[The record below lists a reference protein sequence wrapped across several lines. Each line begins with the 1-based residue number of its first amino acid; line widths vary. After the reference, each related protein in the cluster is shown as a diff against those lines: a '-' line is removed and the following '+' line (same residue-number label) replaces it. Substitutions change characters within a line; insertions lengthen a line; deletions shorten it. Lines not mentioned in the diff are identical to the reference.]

1 MAYKSTIQ
9 DTPHGKMQIVAD
21 DATGQRASVFNRT
34 FPAGSLLALKGAA
47 LYGAGGDYGL
57 SLNTAASTLLPT
69 VIASHARVAA
79 QNIMRAP
86 FMAFMAIGQAEGQ
99 KVTKA
104 TIEAMSVVPATL
116 ATRPIRDRA
125 IKQWDAMDTAGK
137 ARAITEWPLE
147 KLAALVE
154 VSALDTVDDS
164 LATIARDRYMILRH
178 IEKTGLSAGF
188 AKKPTAQNP
197 LVFGV
202 DDDAVYAASKIA
214 LDGLKSDIADIEN
227 ATAVLNDV
235 TTMVALSCEI
245 TINNAFALL
254 TNTQA

>member
-1 MAYKSTIQ
+1 MAYKSTVQ
-9 DTPHGKMQIVAD
+9 DTSRGKIMIVAD
-21 DATGQRASVFNRT
+21 DATGSRASVFARS
-34 FPAGSLLALKGAA
+34 FPADSELARRGAA
-47 LYGAGGDYGL
+47 LFVANELFGG
-57 SLNTAASTLLPT
+57 SLNHAASTLLPT

-79 QNIMRAP
+79 QNTLRAP
-86 FMAFMAIGQAEGQ
+86 FMAFMDAGQVAGQ
-99 KVTKA
+99 KVAKA
-104 TIEAMSVVPATL
+104 TIEAMSVVPAIL

-125 IKQWDAMDTAGK
+125 IKQWDAMDNAGK

-154 VSALDTVDDS
+154 VSALDTLPDS
-164 LATIARDRYMILRH
+164 LVTVAKDRYMILRH
-178 IEKTGLSAGF
+178 IERTGLSAGF

-202 DDDAVYAASKIA
+202 DDDATYAASEIS
-214 LDGLKSDIADIEN
+214 LNRLKSDIADIDN
-227 ATAVLNDV
+227 ATAVLRDV

-245 TINNAFALL
+245 SIDNAFALL

>member
-9 DTPHGKMQIVAD
+9 DTPRGPIQLVVE
-21 DATGQRASVFNRT
+21 DATGLRASVFNRQ
-34 FPAGSLLALKGAA
+34 FPAGSPLAVKGNV
-47 LYGAGGDYGL
+47 LYVASGDYGL

-79 QNIMRAP
+79 RNILRTP
-86 FMAFMAIGQAEGQ
+86 FMAFMAAGQAEGQ
-99 KVTKA
+99 KVAKA

-125 IKQWDAMDTAGK
+125 IKQWDAMDNAGK

-154 VSALDTVDDS
+154 VSALETLDDS

-188 AKKPTAQNP
+188 AKKPNAQNP

-202 DDDAVYAASKIA
+202 DDDAAYAASETS
-214 LDGLKSDIADIEN
+214 LNRLKSDIADIEN
-227 ATAVLNDV
+227 ATAVLRDV
-235 TTMVALSCEI
+235 TTMVALSCET
-245 TINNAFALL
+245 TIDNAFAIL